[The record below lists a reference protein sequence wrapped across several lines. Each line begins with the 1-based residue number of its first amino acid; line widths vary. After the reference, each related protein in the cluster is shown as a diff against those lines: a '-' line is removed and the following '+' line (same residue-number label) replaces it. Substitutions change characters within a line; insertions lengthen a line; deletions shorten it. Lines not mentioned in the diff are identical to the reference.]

1 MGKPG
6 AADAGGGMWEGV
18 PGKGAAPKNGLGNL
32 HPPHTSVSPPEP
44 LSFTACL
51 EAKADKFYSPGSS
64 EGKAGG
70 GKLRALAAWFHTLV
84 YFLHSTHISLL
95 IYLFTCVLSISSP
108 RS

>member
-6 AADAGGGMWEGV
+6 AAGAGGGTWEGV

-44 LSFTACL
+44 PSFTACL

-64 EGKAGG
+64 EGTAGG

-84 YFLHSTHISLL
+84 YFLHSTHYFA
-95 IYLFTCVLSISSP
+95 YLFVYLCTVYLLT
-108 RS
+108 